1 MSDMNGISMLITDP
15 LNSSNNVARSTHK
28 FAFIKNIF
36 YNGFFS
42 SLQVCPCEMRI
53 LNNDDKELNDI
64 NKDIL
69 NTCTGQIAYVERKY
83 ILKKILNSAKY
94 FNILNYNNS
103 KSNLVQS

>member
-1 MSDMNGISMLITDP
+1 MNGISMLITDP

-53 LNNDDKELNDI
+53 LNNDDKELNEI

-69 NTCTGQIAYVERKY
+69 NTCTGQVSNFHLIKY
-83 ILKKILNSAKY
+83 LDCIRRKKIHPQK
-94 FNILNYNNS
+94 NS
-103 KSNLVQS
+103 KLS